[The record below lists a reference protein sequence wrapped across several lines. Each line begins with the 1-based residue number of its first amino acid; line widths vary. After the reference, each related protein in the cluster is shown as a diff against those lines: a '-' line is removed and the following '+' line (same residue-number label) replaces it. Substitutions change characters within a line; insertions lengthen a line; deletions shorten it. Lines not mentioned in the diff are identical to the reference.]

1 MMICVDSSIETN
13 NIGEEAEMAEEKREF
28 RSPESY
34 EAEAHTRNWVQQ
46 FLEGFSFSQIRDE
59 RFPVGKGESQLIDA
73 LAPSGKPIRI
83 RVRTCWHW
91 GENRPPRAR
100 KFSAAQ
106 ITARVKG
113 DWIETLDNI
122 AYRLSESGITH
133 LLLVQA
139 DDVAIQ
145 LGALI
150 PVTQLRPI
158 WAKQRDVSKQ
168 VIAAGKMGRI
178 KKNHAENGDS
188 PTLWLMDERA
198 PGGKEVAEVLW
209 NWKGVTRLERGTG
222 NFEEIDD
229 TYADLP
235 ALDSEVYGTNGADR
249 KFVTRSEVKRDS
261 RVRRKVIER
270 AVNGCERPSCDNRR
284 VFKGFLDV
292 HHILGVEKSDR
303 EWTCVALCPNCH
315 REAHYGPDCD
325 AINSE
330 LLDYAAQFVAPG
342 KRAL

>member
-1 MMICVDSSIETN
+1 
-13 NIGEEAEMAEEKREF
+13 MAVGKREF

-34 EAEAHTRNWVQQ
+34 DAETRTRSRVQH
-46 FLEGFSFSQIRDE
+46 FLEERGFSQIRDT
-59 RFPVGKGESQLIDA
+59 RSPAGKGESQLIEA
-73 LAPSGKPIRI
+73 IGPSGKSIRM

-91 GENRPPRAR
+91 GGTRPVRAR

-113 DWIETLDNI
+113 DWIEALDNI
-122 AYRLSESGITH
+122 ASRLAGADITH

-145 LGALI
+145 MAALI
-150 PVTQLRPI
+150 PVTQLRAI
-158 WAKQRDVSKQ
+158 WAKQRDISKE
-168 VIAAGKMGRI
+168 VIAAGKMGRV

-198 PGGKEVAEVLW
+198 PGGNEVAEVLW
-209 NWKGVTRLERGTG
+209 NWKGVARLERGGTK
-222 NFEEIDD
+222 FEPIDD

-235 ALDSEVYGTNGADR
+235 ELDPEVYGTDGADR
-249 KFVTRSEVKRDS
+249 KSVTRSEVKRDS

-270 AVNGCERPSCDNRR
+270 AINGCERPSCNEKR
-284 VFKGFLDV
+284 VFRGFLDV

-315 REAHYGPDCD
+315 RESHYGPDRD
-325 AINSE
+325 AIHGE
-330 LLDYAAQFVAPG
+330 LLDYAKQFMRPD
-342 KRAL
+342 